1 MKKLL
6 GLLLIPLMA
15 FLIHN
20 RFANGHYHH
29 LPNGEVVYHYHPYHK
44 ADQAGSEEPFAGHQ
58 HSKMDFLMIALFFG
72 GEFIFLFGVLL
83 LGLNNLALVRVL
95 IRWVPH
101 YTKRFR
107 FDYSDSRAPPVAGFF
122 HAGLKIC

>member
-1 MKKLL
+1 M

-29 LPNGEVVYHYHPYHK
+29 LPNGDVVYHYHPYHK

-58 HSKMDFLMIALFFG
+58 HSKMDFLMIALFFSA
-72 GEFIFLFGVLL
+72 EFALL
-83 LGLNNLALVRVL
+83 MGAILLSFTHRALQSVFFP
-95 IRWVPH
+95 WVSH
-101 YTKRFR
+101 FSKRFR
-107 FDYSDSRAPPVAGFF
+107 FNYSHSRAPPA
-122 HAGLKIC
+122 IISY